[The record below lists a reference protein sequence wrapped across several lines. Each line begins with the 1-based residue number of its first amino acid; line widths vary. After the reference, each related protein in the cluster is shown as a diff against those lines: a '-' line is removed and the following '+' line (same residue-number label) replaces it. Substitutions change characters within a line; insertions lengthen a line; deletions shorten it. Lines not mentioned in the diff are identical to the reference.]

1 MKKIIFIIIVFLSV
15 FLCLLSISYNH
26 KKHNLIG
33 SKELIDN
40 QELNQNKV
48 SLKVEKNTPKYVYLT
63 FDDGPSYSITPKL
76 LDLLDEEQVKATFFV
91 INKSDDLDYLIKR
104 EYQSGHAIGLHSYS
118 HVYKT
123 IYKSADSYFK
133 DLYLIRNK
141 VLSITGSLSNL
152 VRFPGG
158 SSNTISRNYSRGL
171 MTKLTKEVENRG
183 FYYFDWNISSGD
195 ATGRLSQK
203 RIYKNV
209 VNNLRYTNNVI
220 LMHDFEN
227 NYGTLKALKDIIK
240 YCKDN
245 GYIFKTLNQ
254 DIVVHHRILN

>member
-1 MKKIIFIIIVFLSV
+1 M
-15 FLCLLSISYNH
+15 
-26 KKHNLIG
+26 
-33 SKELIDN
+33 
-40 QELNQNKV
+40 
-48 SLKVEKNTPKYVYLT
+48 
-63 FDDGPSYSITPKL
+63 

-118 HVYKT
+118 H
-123 IYKSADSYFK
+123 ADSYFK

-183 FYYFDWNISSGD
+183 VDYFDWKISSGD

-203 RIYKNV
+203 RIYKN
-209 VNNLRYTNNVI
+209 
-220 LMHDFEN
+220 
-227 NYGTLKALKDIIK
+227 
-240 YCKDN
+240 CKDN
-245 GYIFKTLNQ
+245 GYIFKTLNL